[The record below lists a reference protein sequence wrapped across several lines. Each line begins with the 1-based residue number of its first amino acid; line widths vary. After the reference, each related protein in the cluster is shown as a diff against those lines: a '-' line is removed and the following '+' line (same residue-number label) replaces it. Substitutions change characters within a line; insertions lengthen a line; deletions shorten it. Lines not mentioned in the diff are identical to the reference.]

1 MYFNKEQFSKC
12 LDFIESSMYDY
23 LECNISLQP
32 SIKNEDKEDL
42 LDVTN
47 ILNAV
52 KTLRKI
58 KFEDYNDE
66 SNK

>member
-12 LDFIESSMYDY
+12 LDCIESSMYDY
-23 LECNISLQP
+23 LECTISLQP
-32 SIKNEDKEDL
+32 SIKEEDKEDL

-58 KFEDYNDE
+58 NFEDYNDE
-66 SNK
+66 SDK